1 MTRALVELQMNF
13 FLTIC
18 GKRHKLSAE
27 GKPYG
32 WDSTAFCRTEDFWD
46 SEVLKLATSV
56 DVKEAE
62 ERIREQVLK
71 LNPLAVDKNI
81 HKFIYGR
88 AGRVR

>member
-1 MTRALVELQMNF
+1 MNF

-32 WDSTAFCRTEDFWD
+32 WDSTAFCKTEDFWER
-46 SEVLKLATSV
+46 EVLELAVVV
-56 DVKEAE
+56 DIREAQ
-62 ERIREQVLK
+62 ERIREQVLR
-71 LNPLAVDKNI
+71 LNPLASEKNI

-88 AGRVR
+88 AGKRAGI